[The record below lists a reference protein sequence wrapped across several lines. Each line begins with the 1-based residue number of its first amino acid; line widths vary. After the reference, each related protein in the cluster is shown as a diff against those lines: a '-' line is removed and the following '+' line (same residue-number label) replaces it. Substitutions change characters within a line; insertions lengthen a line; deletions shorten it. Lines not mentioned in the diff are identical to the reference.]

1 MAHGGRA
8 GVSRRELL
16 GAAGA
21 ALLPVAAWADGLQ
34 RQHLSLFGA
43 PCTLVVPGHVPLA
56 VPVALRLWQRLR
68 HLHEQWNAWKP
79 GLLDDLNAALRAGRP
94 AAVPADLY
102 DVLRGAQRIE
112 AASGGMFNAGLGG
125 VVGAWGFHADEL
137 RPGPAPR
144 AALLRRWRRSP
155 PGLLHAEFRAGHII
169 GRHPALQVDLGGY
182 AKGTA
187 VDEALDGLQAAG
199 IRDALLDLGGNLA
212 VIGQGAD
219 GPWRI
224 GIRDPFGPG
233 LVAALRS
240 RGREAVVTSGTYERF
255 REVDGQVVGHVID
268 PVSARPAAGLV
279 SVTVVHRS
287 AGMADAAAT
296 ALLAAGPSRWQALAQ
311 RLGLQQVL
319 VIDSLGRATAHARLA
334 GRLEAANSAW
344 RRALR
349 IV

>member
-1 MAHGGRA
+1 MAHGHRA

-16 GAAGA
+16 GAAGI
-21 ALLPVAAWADGLQ
+21 ALLPMAARADGLH
-34 RQHLSLFGA
+34 RQHLTLFGS
-43 PCTLVVPGHVPLA
+43 PCTLLVPGQVPLGA
-56 VPVALRLWQRLR
+56 PVALRLWRRLR

-79 GLLDDLNAALRAGRP
+79 GLLGDLNAVLRAGRP

-102 DVLRGAQRIE
+102 GVLRGARRIE

-144 AALLRRWRRSP
+144 AALLRRWRLSP
-155 PGLLHAEFRAGHII
+155 PGLAHAEFRAGHII
-169 GRHPALQVDLGGY
+169 GHHPALQVDLGGY

-233 LVAALRS
+233 LVAAVRS

-255 REVDGQVVGHVID
+255 REVDGEVAGHVID

-279 SVTVVHRS
+279 SITVVHRS

-319 VIDSLGRATAHARLA
+319 VIDCEGRATAHARLA
-334 GRLEAANSAW
+334 ARLEAASGAW
-344 RRALR
+344 QRALH
-349 IV
+349 VV